1 MRPGEELNSRDLT
14 PVLESLFPGEGPWSY
29 AQYAAGHS
37 NLTYLLSSPSRQ
49 VVLRRPP
56 KGPLPPR
63 AHDMVREYR
72 LLLAIHPHY
81 RWAPNV
87 YFVSEGDQSVLGVP
101 FFLMEARTG
110 VLIDGDWLA
119 HVDYQPSLGRRI
131 SQVMVQRLADLHQ
144 LEWRSTP
151 LRDMV
156 KPEGF
161 MRRQVDGWVSRYQRA
176 KTQEVVG
183 VEALMGWLVDRVPE
197 SSDSSVIHYDYKL
210 NNVLFTPELEDL
222 SGIFDWEMATVGDP
236 LADLAVAMSY
246 WPEADD
252 PDVLR
257 TTLESLPVTAQ
268 PGFFTR
274 REWVEAYARATGR
287 SIRHFNYYLT
297 FAYFKLAVILQ
308 QIYARYVTGQTTDV
322 RFAHFGTAVQQLLA
336 VARDQARRGED

>member
-1 MRPGEELNSRDLT
+1 MRPGEELNPRVLT
-14 PVLESLFPGEGPWSY
+14 PLLESLFPGQGPWTY

-37 NLTYLLSSPSRQ
+37 NLTYLLSSPSRK

-72 LLLAIHPHY
+72 LLRAIHPHY
-81 RWAPNV
+81 RWAPDV
-87 YFVSEGDQSVLGVP
+87 YFVSEGDQSLLGVP
-101 FFLMEARTG
+101 FFLMEARSG
-110 VLIDGDWLA
+110 VLIDGEWLS
-119 HVDYQPSLGRRI
+119 HVDYRPSLGRQI
-131 SQVMVQRLADLHQ
+131 SEVMVQRLADLHR
-144 LEWRSTP
+144 LDWRSTS
-151 LRDMV
+151 LREMV

-161 MRRQVDGWVSRYQRA
+161 MRRQVEGWVTRYQHA
-176 KTQEVVG
+176 KTKEVAG
-183 VEALMGWLVDRVPE
+183 VEALMRWLSDRAPE
-197 SSDSSVIHYDYKL
+197 SLDSSVIHYDYKL
-210 NNVLFTPELEDL
+210 NNVLFSPELTDL
-222 SGIFDWEMATVGDP
+222 TGIFDWEMATVGDP

-246 WPEADD
+246 WPQADD

-257 TTLESLPVTAQ
+257 TIFESRPATAQ

-308 QIYARYVTGQTTDV
+308 QIYVRYVRGQTTDA
-322 RFAHFGTAVQQLLA
+322 RFAYFGEAVEQLLE
-336 VARDQARRGED
+336 VAMEQSRRGQG